1 MTSPRQ
7 TSTPLAPAHTER
19 ANWRSR
25 LQAIAS
31 TAVVII
37 AVAAGSVVA
46 ASEALQE
53 EPGDAIGVFCS
64 ALGVALGLGHGSERG
79 QQ

>member
-7 TSTPLAPAHTER
+7 TSKPPTTAHTEQG
-19 ANWRSR
+19 NWRYR

-31 TAVVII
+31 TSVVIA

-53 EPGDAIGVFCS
+53 APGDAIGVFCS
-64 ALGVALGLGHGSERG
+64 ALGVALGLGHGPEKG
-79 QQ
+79 QR